1 MPHSK
6 KRSSEARGPGSRSRA
21 IDFQLGD
28 LTLPPRKRLSI
39 VRSAVEDS
47 SCPPGEPPG
56 DSNGRPKGPSRF
68 TQIYLRNYGVDTPS
82 RLVGE
87 ENEKLETWKRL
98 QRLHGSDW
106 ELAIRE
112 VQLRVETLHSEFGF
126 SCAVDS
132 DSHKYAITPR
142 SKIDFKPAVGQNI
155 IARVRQ
161 AFVAEATLLNA
172 AANSQGQA
180 VCGGPDGL

>member
-21 IDFQLGD
+21 VDFQLGD
-28 LTLPPRKRLSI
+28 LTLPPRKRPSI
-39 VRSAVEDS
+39 VGSAVEDS
-47 SCPPGEPPG
+47 SGPPGEPPG
-56 DSNGRPKGPSRF
+56 DSNGRPKEPSRF

-82 RLVGE
+82 RLLGE

-155 IARVRQ
+155 TARVRQ
-161 AFVAEATLLNA
+161 AFVEEATLCK
-172 AANSQGQA
+172 AANQGH
-180 VCGGPDGL
+180 VVSGGPDGL

>member
-21 IDFQLGD
+21 VDFQLGD
-28 LTLPPRKRLSI
+28 LTLPPRKRPSI
-39 VRSAVEDS
+39 VGSAAEDS
-47 SCPPGEPPG
+47 SSPPG
-56 DSNGRPKGPSRF
+56 DSNGRPKKPSRF

-112 VQLRVETLHSEFGF
+112 VPLRVETLHSEFGF

-155 IARVRQ
+155 TARVRQ
-161 AFVAEATLLNA
+161 AFVEEATLCK
-172 AANSQGQA
+172 AANQGH
-180 VCGGPDGL
+180 VVSGGPDGL

>member
-1 MPHSK
+1 M
-6 KRSSEARGPGSRSRA
+6 
-21 IDFQLGD
+21 
-28 LTLPPRKRLSI
+28 
-39 VRSAVEDS
+39 EDS
-47 SCPPGEPPG
+47 SSAPGEPPG

-112 VQLRVETLHSEFGF
+112 VPLRVETLHSEFGF

-155 IARVRQ
+155 TARVRQ
-161 AFVAEATLLNA
+161 AFVEEATLHQA

-180 VCGGPDGL
+180 ASGGPDGL

>member
-1 MPHSK
+1 M
-6 KRSSEARGPGSRSRA
+6 
-21 IDFQLGD
+21 
-28 LTLPPRKRLSI
+28 
-39 VRSAVEDS
+39 EDS

-126 SCAVDS
+126 
-132 DSHKYAITPR
+132 R
-142 SKIDFKPAVGQNI
+142 
-155 IARVRQ
+155 
-161 AFVAEATLLNA
+161 ATLIKSPTGTLNA
-172 AANSQGQA
+172 LSST
-180 VCGGPDGL
+180 